1 MMQKQS
7 AAELTEKLRG
17 AFARLGDRPFPE
29 DSSDDDASQLHAELA
44 DFDGYVAGRITT
56 LINGGLLGR
65 KDLASDATLKR
76 RLEALAN
83 NSESAGSGDAKRYL
97 EYFRQ
102 LEGLLELGRDLA
114 R

>member
-1 MMQKQS
+1 MMQEYS
-7 AAELTEKLRG
+7 AVGVIEKLRG
-17 AFARLGDRPFPE
+17 AFEGLGNQPFPE

-44 DFDGYVAGRITT
+44 NFDGYVAGRITT

-65 KDLASDATLKR
+65 TELDSDTILKG

-83 NSESAGSGDAKRYL
+83 SNATGSADAMRYL
-97 EYFRQ
+97 EYFLR
-102 LEGLLELGRDLA
+102 LEALLDLGRDLA